1 MSVSAINSN
10 PSGLA
15 DADALARVPK
25 KVLNQDDFL
34 KLLMVQFTSQDPMEP
49 MKDTAFI
56 AQMAEFTALEQSK
69 TMMEQSRSM
78 SVDIA
83 ALREQQQ
90 FLQANGMLGRNVVV
104 EVGGGLVEQG
114 TVTAVEMEA
123 GTPKLVVNGKAYQLG
138 QVLSITPAIN

>member
-1 MSVSAINSN
+1 MSVSAINSTT
-10 PSGLA
+10 SGLGNT
-15 DADALARVPK
+15 DALARVPK

-78 SVDIA
+78 TADIA

-104 EVGGGLVEQG
+104 EVDGGLVEQG
-114 TVTAVEMEA
+114 TVTAVQMEA
-123 GTPKLVVNGKAYQLG
+123 GTPKLVVNGQAYQLG